1 MNSTLVPLFPLNLL
15 PLPGETVALH
25 VFEERYQAL
34 FNRLE
39 AMDLDEFGIPFVDGD
54 CLTRLG
60 GLMRLIFASEPDE
73 NGFRDA
79 AVQCIG
85 LFKLASPVHI
95 PEPGE
100 NPPYPSG
107 EIARWSDWKNY
118 DLTENAAFDFSK
130 TEQLQKTSENEKS
143 VCMPGN
149 GLIQSLIR
157 HQITPKKRYDILNAP
172 DLKRRNEHID
182 NAARFSFLIAEQ
194 EAQRNKGYFPN

>member
-1 MNSTLVPLFPLNLL
+1 M
-15 PLPGETVALH
+15 ALH

-60 GLMRLIFASEPDE
+60 GLMRLIFASAPDE

-95 PEPGE
+95 PETDE
-100 NPPYPSG
+100 N
-107 EIARWSDWKNY
+107 
-118 DLTENAAFDFSK
+118 
-130 TEQLQKTSENEKS
+130 Q
-143 VCMPGN
+143 
-149 GLIQSLIR
+149 
-157 HQITPKKRYDILNAP
+157 
-172 DLKRRNEHID
+172 
-182 NAARFSFLIAEQ
+182 
-194 EAQRNKGYFPN
+194 